1 MTSTG
6 PSEAIVRKAWPL
18 VEAER
23 AEVEIA
29 DGIWLAEDGGWELQ
43 VRRDVHVSIRLSD
56 DALRRLGD
64 TIAEKLALRARLAAE
79 FGIRLDD
86 NPVPP

>member
-6 PSEAIVRKAWPL
+6 PSEETVRKAWPL

-64 TIAEKLALRARLAAE
+64 AIAEKFALRARLAIE